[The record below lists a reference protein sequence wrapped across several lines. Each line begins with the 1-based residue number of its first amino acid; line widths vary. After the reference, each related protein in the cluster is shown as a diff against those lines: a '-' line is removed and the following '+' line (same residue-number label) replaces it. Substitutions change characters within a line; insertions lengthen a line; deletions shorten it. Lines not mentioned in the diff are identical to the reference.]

1 MIMGS
6 GLVFAAGLAIDAG
19 LVEPIGQ
26 VAGGVVGLVA
36 VAAGVVFVGLIE
48 AL

>member
-1 MIMGS
+1 MGS

-26 VAGGVVGLVA
+26 TAGGIVGLAA
-36 VAAGVVFVGLIE
+36 VISGIVFFGLIE

>member
-1 MIMGS
+1 MIIGS
-6 GLVFAAGLAIDAG
+6 GLVFAAALAIDAG

-26 VAGGVVGLVA
+26 TAGGFVGLVA
-36 VAAGVVFVGLIE
+36 VIAGVVFVGLIE

>member
-1 MIMGS
+1 MIIGS
-6 GLVFAAGLAIDAG
+6 GLVFAAALAIDSG

-26 VAGGVVGLVA
+26 TAGGVVGLVA
-36 VAAGVVFVGLIE
+36 VISGLVFVALIE